1 MPLGVFPDMSI
12 AQTIRPVFEGRN
24 SEVKIWPNHRE
35 SAYWPTLIGLISP
48 KLAAQINKFPD
59 LSTNSSPNHNL
70 PFASRNA
77 LLLTAS
83 AQLTNLSTQTM
94 PPHNRPSS
102 SRLSTATTPAHVKS
116 RQFSH
121 LNSQL
126 AQLQAHLADLD
137 NHVRITAIQAEAMKK
152 LGAQHASM
160 YFPRSLCKGFFF
172 DGYA

>member
-1 MPLGVFPDMSI
+1 
-12 AQTIRPVFEGRN
+12 
-24 SEVKIWPNHRE
+24 
-35 SAYWPTLIGLISP
+35 
-48 KLAAQINKFPD
+48 
-59 LSTNSSPNHNL
+59 
-70 PFASRNA
+70 
-77 LLLTAS
+77 
-83 AQLTNLSTQTM
+83 M

-137 NHVRITAIQAEAMKK
+137 NHVRITAIQADAMKK

-160 YFPRSLCKGFFF
+160 YIIASEKVANYSFMAATRAIGDPIDSDELTGQES
-172 DGYA
+172 

>member
-1 MPLGVFPDMSI
+1 MMVKTRKAPNAGDFKVGMKIEHADISNQHETPPNKS
-12 AQTIRPVFEGRN
+12 ARCVAPTNQTRLSHQR
-24 SEVKIWPNHRE
+24 
-35 SAYWPTLIGLISP
+35 TL
-48 KLAAQINKFPD
+48 
-59 LSTNSSPNHNL
+59 T
-70 PFASRNA
+70 
-77 LLLTAS
+77 LLL
-83 AQLTNLSTQTM
+83 M

-137 NHVRITAIQAEAMKK
+137 NHVRITAIQAEAMKR

-160 YFPRSLCKGFFF
+160 
-172 DGYA
+172 

>member
-1 MPLGVFPDMSI
+1 
-12 AQTIRPVFEGRN
+12 
-24 SEVKIWPNHRE
+24 
-35 SAYWPTLIGLISP
+35 
-48 KLAAQINKFPD
+48 
-59 LSTNSSPNHNL
+59 
-70 PFASRNA
+70 
-77 LLLTAS
+77 
-83 AQLTNLSTQTM
+83 M
-94 PPHNRPSS
+94 PPRNRPSS

-160 YFPRSLCKGFFF
+160 YFSPVPRHYVIVVSVFVLPLRFSLCLVLFSGLIGLVLWRFR
-172 DGYA
+172 GLLGILMRLLEGGREE

>member
-1 MPLGVFPDMSI
+1 
-12 AQTIRPVFEGRN
+12 
-24 SEVKIWPNHRE
+24 
-35 SAYWPTLIGLISP
+35 
-48 KLAAQINKFPD
+48 
-59 LSTNSSPNHNL
+59 
-70 PFASRNA
+70 
-77 LLLTAS
+77 
-83 AQLTNLSTQTM
+83 M
-94 PPHNRPSS
+94 PPRNRPSS

-160 YFPRSLCKGFFF
+160 YFSPVPRHYVIVVSVFVLPLRFSLCLVLFSGLIGLVLWRLRGLLGILMRLLGRVRE
-172 DGYA
+172 DI

>member
-1 MPLGVFPDMSI
+1 MP
-12 AQTIRPVFEGRN
+12 
-24 SEVKIWPNHRE
+24 
-35 SAYWPTLIGLISP
+35 
-48 KLAAQINKFPD
+48 
-59 LSTNSSPNHNL
+59 
-70 PFASRNA
+70 
-77 LLLTAS
+77 
-83 AQLTNLSTQTM
+83 

-137 NHVRITAIQAEAMKK
+137 NHVRITAIQAEAMKR

-160 YFPRSLCKGFFF
+160 YFCFYGWANTRFMAVTRAIGDPIDAEEFVGQES
-172 DGYA
+172 